1 MARRPRNSLYSS
13 DEEEEEIEMFD
24 HDYDG
29 PQPKSCKRQLSKTR
43 WTREEDEK
51 LKKLVEQHGTEDW
64 KIIANFLPN
73 RTDVQCQHRWQ
84 KVLNPEL
91 IKGPWT
97 KEEDQRVI
105 ELVQKYGPKRWSVIA
120 KHLKGRIGK
129 QCRERWHNHLNPEV
143 KKTSWTEEEDRVI
156 YQAHKRLGN
165 RWAEIAKLL
174 PGRTDNAI
182 KNHWNSTMRRKVE
195 QEGYLQES
203 LKTNHQ
209 PVATNFPKNNLLLGF
224 PHTPP
229 STQLSTTRPQV
240 NGDYAYFHLPD
251 PQEISNQMPYPV
263 SLHVNMANVPQPA
276 TAAIQRHYNDEDPEK
291 EKRIKELELLLM
303 STENELRGQQA
314 LPTQAA
320 NYSSWNGTVV
330 IDNAGVHNRTLA
342 ITCLGEHR
350 QPGHPPHMDLGSMP
364 EESASPA
371 RCMIHPNGILS
382 PLRNVP
388 HSDYTEALQLLDS
401 GPSTWGDLSSFDFLE
416 GEDSTPSKNVTA
428 KITQLQHKE
437 SSVCNCEGLTNT
449 SLNKSMVCQGSPAS
463 FSQPSP
469 SKFCTPPTIL
479 HSKTRS
485 HPNHSP
491 NGDSNS
497 STLSDFSYS
506 TPKSAHVKGL
516 PFSPTQFLN
525 TSSND
530 HLEVESPALTS
541 TPVGNQKVILTPL
554 HRGQTPK
561 TQKENDAFR
570 TPNIRRSILEGS
582 PRTPTPF
589 KNALAAQEIKYGSLK
604 VLTPSH
610 LAEDIQDVI
619 KQETDETDI
628 TFHENGQPLLKKIKQ
643 EVESPDKK
651 MRKFFTLAPWER
663 EHLNTQL
670 FSQSPLEEVPMQN
683 LLTSSVLMM
692 PVSEKT
698 DDILNKAFT
707 VQMTRQ
713 MSSPLQFVNTWEA
726 VACGKTEDQ
735 LIVTEQAR
743 KYMNT
748 FSARTLVM

>member
-1 MARRPRNSLYSS
+1 MDGSFGLYSS

-401 GPSTWGDLSSFDFLE
+401 
-416 GEDSTPSKNVTA
+416 
-428 KITQLQHKE
+428 
-437 SSVCNCEGLTNT
+437 
-449 SLNKSMVCQGSPAS
+449 
-463 FSQPSP
+463 
-469 SKFCTPPTIL
+469 
-479 HSKTRS
+479 
-485 HPNHSP
+485 
-491 NGDSNS
+491 
-497 STLSDFSYS
+497 
-506 TPKSAHVKGL
+506 
-516 PFSPTQFLN
+516 FLN

-541 TPVGNQKVILTPL
+541 TPVGNQKIILTPL

-713 MSSPLQFVNTWEA
+713 MSSPLQVSQLDLRSPWTWNP
-726 VACGKTEDQ
+726 G
-735 LIVTEQAR
+735 
-743 KYMNT
+743 
-748 FSARTLVM
+748 

>member
-203 LKTNHQ
+203 SKTSQ
-209 PVATNFPKNNLLLGF
+209 PPVTTNFQKNNLIMGF
-224 PHTPP
+224 PHTSP
-229 STQLSTTRPQV
+229 STQLSASQPQV

-251 PQEISNQMPYPV
+251 PQEITNQIPYPV

-276 TAAIQRHYNDEDPEK
+276 TAAIQ
-291 EKRIKELELLLM
+291 
-303 STENELRGQQA
+303 
-314 LPTQAA
+314 TQTAD
-320 NYSSWNGTVV
+320 YSSWNGTVV
-330 IDNAGVHNRTLA
+330 IDNSGAHNRSLA
-342 ITCLGEHR
+342 ITCIGEHR
-350 QPGHPPHMDLGSMP
+350 QPGHPPHRDLGSLP

-382 PLRNVP
+382 PLRSVP

-401 GPSTWGDLSSFDFLE
+401 
-416 GEDSTPSKNVTA
+416 
-428 KITQLQHKE
+428 
-437 SSVCNCEGLTNT
+437 
-449 SLNKSMVCQGSPAS
+449 
-463 FSQPSP
+463 
-469 SKFCTPPTIL
+469 
-479 HSKTRS
+479 
-485 HPNHSP
+485 
-491 NGDSNS
+491 
-497 STLSDFSYS
+497 
-506 TPKSAHVKGL
+506 
-516 PFSPTQFLN
+516 FLN

-541 TPVGNQKVILTPL
+541 TPVCNQKIILTPL
-554 HRGQTPK
+554 HRDQTPK

-589 KNALAAQEIKYGSLK
+589 KNALASQEVKYGSLK

-619 KQETDETDI
+619 KQETDENEI
-628 TFHENGQPLLKKIKQ
+628 INSFHENGQPLLKKIKQ
-643 EVESPDKK
+643 EMVSPDKK

-663 EHLNTQL
+663 EHLGTQL

-698 DDILNKAFT
+698 DDIFNKAFT
-707 VQMTRQ
+707 VQMSRQ
-713 MSSPLQFVNTWEA
+713 MNSPLQFVNTWEA
-726 VACGKTEDQ
+726 VTCGKTEDQ

-743 KYMNT
+743 TYMNT

>member
-64 KIIANFLPN
+64 KMIANFLPN

-203 LKTNHQ
+203 LKANQQ
-209 PVATNFPKNNLLLGF
+209 PFATNFQKNNLLLGF

-229 STQLSTTRPQV
+229 STQLSTTRLQV

-314 LPTQAA
+314 LP
-320 NYSSWNGTVV
+320 
-330 IDNAGVHNRTLA
+330 
-342 ITCLGEHR
+342 
-350 QPGHPPHMDLGSMP
+350 
-364 EESASPA
+364 
-371 RCMIHPNGILS
+371 
-382 PLRNVP
+382 
-388 HSDYTEALQLLDS
+388 
-401 GPSTWGDLSSFDFLE
+401 
-416 GEDSTPSKNVTA
+416 
-428 KITQLQHKE
+428 
-437 SSVCNCEGLTNT
+437 
-449 SLNKSMVCQGSPAS
+449 
-463 FSQPSP
+463 
-469 SKFCTPPTIL
+469 
-479 HSKTRS
+479 
-485 HPNHSP
+485 
-491 NGDSNS
+491 
-497 STLSDFSYS
+497 
-506 TPKSAHVKGL
+506 
-516 PFSPTQFLN
+516 FLN

-561 TQKENDAFR
+561 AQKENDAFR

-670 FSQSPLEEVPMQN
+670 FSQSPLEEMQN

-698 DDILNKAFT
+698 GGILNKAFT

-713 MSSPLQFVNTWEA
+713 MSSPLQPFVNTWEA

-743 KYMNT
+743 KY
-748 FSARTLVM
+748 LLC